1 MTPERPQ
8 IRIDV
13 GGGYIAARDPPL
25 AFHLLALS
33 LQALYILVGYCHD
46 AYIRFHG

>member
-13 GGGYIAARDPPL
+13 GGRYITARDPPL
-25 AFHLLALS
+25 ALNVLALC

-46 AYIRFHG
+46 ALVC